1 MPNSIASKSL
11 EKPKFKTTERHNATV
26 NKCQR
31 IPKGQSQMDNPGKM
45 TTLGTQDEEKQ
56 NKNTTQYVLN
66 TTIRKKT
73 QIK

>member
-1 MPNSIASKSL
+1 VPNSIASKSL
-11 EKPKFKTTERHNATV
+11 EKAKFKMTERHNATV

-31 IPKGQSQMDNPGKM
+31 IPKGQSQMDNPP

-56 NKNTTQYVLN
+56 SKNTTQYVLN